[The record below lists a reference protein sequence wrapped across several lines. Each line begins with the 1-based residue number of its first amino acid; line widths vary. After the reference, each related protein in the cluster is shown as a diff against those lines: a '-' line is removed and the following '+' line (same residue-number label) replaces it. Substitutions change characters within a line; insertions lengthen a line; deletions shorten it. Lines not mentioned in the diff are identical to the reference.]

1 MIVDSASPAIVTR
14 FTVTETISTILL
26 TVLTGAILASEPVML
41 GAMLQAHR
49 LTAAELGH
57 AATAE
62 PLATA
67 AMTALASARLKPE
80 RMKMI
85 AILAVLVIGLAN
97 LLTLFASFG
106 GIVLARFLSGA
117 ASGIVP
123 WLLGNMLVR
132 SAAPARIYGAAT
144 VVINLGALGVVQLS
158 SRLFIPHFG
167 AGGPY
172 GMMFGFAVLMLIP
185 ALLIRDRLPKLQ
197 KMHHE
202 ASGLPD
208 LNALAALLAN
218 ILFAGGFM
226 ACWVYLVPLAAQLG
240 YTKSAVPTAI
250 SLGVVFQI
258 LGSLGATAAGKRTGY
273 FSILLP
279 AGVAALLI
287 IAALNSNLGTLPFI
301 AAVALLCFAFNL
313 AVPFLGMPF
322 LIAVDP
328 SRRAAMY
335 SLAVLLLGYA
345 FGPFAA
351 SLFASA
357 RSVRGSLGVS
367 FTLFA
372 LTLILVIIVH
382 LRVRAKRRT
391 VNVLVPA
398 KDPAE

>member
-1 MIVDSASPAIVTR
+1 M
-14 FTVTETISTILL
+14 
-26 TVLTGAILASEPVML
+26 
-41 GAMLQAHR
+41 
-49 LTAAELGH
+49 
-57 AATAE
+57 
-62 PLATA
+62 
-67 AMTALASARLKPE
+67 
-80 RMKMI
+80 
-85 AILAVLVIGLAN
+85 
-97 LLTLFASFG
+97 
-106 GIVLARFLSGA
+106 
-117 ASGIVP
+117 
-123 WLLGNMLVR
+123 
-132 SAAPARIYGAAT
+132 
-144 VVINLGALGVVQLS
+144 
-158 SRLFIPHFG
+158 
-167 AGGPY
+167 
-172 GMMFGFAVLMLIP
+172 
-185 ALLIRDRLPKLQ
+185 
-197 KMHHE
+197 
-202 ASGLPD
+202 
-208 LNALAALLAN
+208 
-218 ILFAGGFM
+218 
-226 ACWVYLVPLAAQLG
+226 PLAAQLG
-240 YTKSAVPTAI
+240 YAKSAVPTAI

-258 LGSLGATAAGKRTGY
+258 LGSLGATAAGKRAGY

-301 AAVALLCFAFNL
+301 TAVALLCFAFNL

-322 LIAVDP
+322 LIAADP
-328 SRRAAMY
+328 SHRAAMY